1 MRRRAALAVAL
12 AALLCTP
19 GSPAAAQ
26 AVVTSGGP
34 DAFAVTVYRDR
45 ERPPG
50 QAPNLGWLRGY
61 ALISETRT
69 ISVPAGES
77 VVRFEG
83 VASGL
88 FPETAIVT
96 GFPEGIIER
105 NRDADLLSAASL
117 LDRSL
122 ARRVH
127 LRRTSL
133 ATGAVREEEAV
144 IRSGAGG
151 AVVIQTAAGFEALRC
166 SGLPETL
173 IYDGVPAGL
182 SPRPTLSV
190 RLRSSVAATATVT
203 LSYLAAGFDWQANY
217 VATLAPD
224 GRRLDLFAWL
234 TLASMDD
241 TSFPEASAQ
250 AVAGQPNREPP
261 EWEPPQ
267 VHELHLRCWP
277 EGRTHQP
284 APGQGLYEVG
294 DQAIVVTGS
303 RIGGADM
310 RALSP
315 ATSVMA
321 EQEDLGDL
329 KLYRI
334 PVPVTVAS
342 HSQKQVALLRRTGV
356 EVRQIYRQRVD
367 PDHDR
372 DEPVPAQWLLL
383 TRNRTAEGLGLPLPA
398 GRLLLFGAGAA
409 RPVMLGVGA
418 IRDHAVGEEVE
429 LPFGPAIGI
438 FTTLRRVSESEGMTS
453 WELIV
458 SSDHRRRVE
467 FEALL
472 AFADVRSRT
481 RLDARDGMP
490 LWRVRLPANG
500 TATLRFTSPGR
511 LD

>member
-1 MRRRAALAVAL
+1 MRRRAALAAAL
-12 AALLCTP
+12 AASTWMT
-19 GSPAAAQ
+19 GVPAAAQ
-26 AVVTSGGP
+26 PVVTSDGP
-34 DAFAVTVYRDR
+34 DAVAVTVYRDR
-45 ERPPG
+45 EREAG
-50 QAPNLGWLRGY
+50 QSLNIGWLQGY

-127 LRRTSL
+127 LRRTAL

-151 AVVIQTAAGFEALRC
+151 AVVLQTAAGFEALRC

-173 IYDGVPAGL
+173 IYDEVPAGL

-190 RLRSSVAATATVT
+190 RLRSAVAATATVT

-224 GRRLDLFAWL
+224 GRRLDLFAWM

-241 TSFPEASAQ
+241 TSFRDASAQ
-250 AVAGQPNREPP
+250 AVAGQPNRERPA
-261 EWEPPQ
+261 WRPPQ
-267 VHELHLRCWP
+267 VHELQLRCWP
-277 EGRTHQP
+277 EGRT
-284 APGQGLYEVG
+284 
-294 DQAIVVTGS
+294 DQAVAVGGQYRGDEQSIVVTGS
-303 RIGGADM
+303 RIGGAEL
-310 RALSP
+310 RAMAP
-315 ATSVMA
+315 VTSVMA

-334 PVPVTVAS
+334 PVAVTVAS

-356 EVRQIYRQRVD
+356 AVRQVYRQRLD
-367 PDHDR
+367 PGQAGDA
-372 DEPVPAQWLLL
+372 PVPAQWMLL
-383 TRNRTAEGLGLPLPA
+383 TRNRSAEGLGLPLPA

-409 RPVMLGVGA
+409 RPVMLGVGS
-418 IRDHAVGEEVE
+418 IRDHAIGEEVE

-438 FTTLRRVSESEGMTS
+438 FTTLRRLSDNDGVTS

-458 SSDHRRRVE
+458 SSDQRRRVA
-467 FEALL
+467 FEAEL
-472 AFADVRSRT
+472 AFTDVRSRT
-481 RLDARDGMP
+481 RLETRGGMS

-500 TATLRFTSPGR
+500 SATLRFTSPGG